1 MCGPAGHPH
10 RTWCR
15 DYPGRM
21 STIKNPVGPQPPSV
35 YWRRRVL
42 LLLLVVVVIFVVVLI
57 VWRPGSGAKPG
68 TTPSSGTLNSA
79 SHAPSAG
86 ATSGSGATASA
97 CDPSVITLQ
106 PITDSASY
114 AAGVQP
120 QLSMSITNSG
130 TKACTFDV
138 GTDAQVY
145 LITSG
150 SDQIWSSKDCQ
161 TAPAANKQVLEPGKA
176 LSTTPFAWDRTR
188 SSTTTC
194 TGSRPAVTAGGA
206 SYHLTVQVGAA
217 KSAGSKQFLLQ

>member
-1 MCGPAGHPH
+1 
-10 RTWCR
+10 
-15 DYPGRM
+15 M

-35 YWRRRVL
+35 YWRRRL
-42 LLLLVVVVIFVVVLI
+42 LLLLVLVAVIVVIVLI
-57 VWRPGSGAKPG
+57 IVRPGSG
-68 TTPSSGTLNSA
+68 TPTSHPSGSNSA
-79 SHAPSAG
+79 SHTPSA
-86 ATSGSGATASA
+86 TSSGSSSAA
-97 CDPSVITLQ
+97 CDPSVITLI
-106 PITDSASY
+106 PITDAASY

-130 TKACTFDV
+130 ASACTFDV

-161 TAPAANKQVLEPGKA
+161 TAPSANKQVLEPGKT

-194 TGSRPAVTAGGA
+194 TGNRPEVTAGGA
-206 SYHLTVQVGAA
+206 SYHLAVQVGAA
-217 KSAGSKQFLLQ
+217 KSTGTKQFVLQ

>member
-1 MCGPAGHPH
+1 
-10 RTWCR
+10 
-15 DYPGRM
+15 M

-35 YWRRRVL
+35 YWRRRL
-42 LLLLVVVVIFVVVLI
+42 LLVLLVVVVIIVVVLI
-57 VWRPGSGAKPG
+57 IVRPGSGSP
-68 TTPSSGTLNSA
+68 SGTPTSGASNS
-79 SHAPSAG
+79 SSQSPSG
-86 ATSGSGATASA
+86 NATSGNPSAA
-97 CDPSVITLQ
+97 CDPSVISLV

-114 AAGVQP
+114 AADAQP

-130 TKACTFDV
+130 ASACTFDV

-176 LSTTPFAWDRTR
+176 VSTTPFAWDRTR

-194 TGSRPAVTAGGA
+194 TGDRPAVTAGGA
-206 SYHLTVQVGAA
+206 SYHLAVQVGAA
-217 KSAGSKQFLLQ
+217 KSADTKQFVLQ

>member
-1 MCGPAGHPH
+1 
-10 RTWCR
+10 
-15 DYPGRM
+15 M

-35 YWRRRVL
+35 YWRRRL
-42 LLLLVVVVIFVVVLI
+42 LLLLVLVAVIVVIVLI
-57 VWRPGSGAKPG
+57 IVRPGSG
-68 TTPSSGTLNSA
+68 TPTSHPSGSNSGSPSATHSASSGSSST
-79 SHAPSAG
+79 
-86 ATSGSGATASA
+86 A
-97 CDPSVITLQ
+97 CDPSVITLT
-106 PITDSASY
+106 PITDAASY

-130 TKACTFDV
+130 ASACTFDV

-161 TAPAANKQVLEPGKA
+161 TAPSANKQVLQPGKT

-194 TGSRPAVTAGGA
+194 TGNRPEVTAGGA
-206 SYHLTVQVGAA
+206 SYHLAVQVGAA
-217 KSAGSKQFLLQ
+217 KSTGTKQFVLQ

>member
-1 MCGPAGHPH
+1 
-10 RTWCR
+10 
-15 DYPGRM
+15 M

-35 YWRRRVL
+35 YWRRRL
-42 LLLLVVVVIFVVVLI
+42 LLVLLVVVVIIVVVLI
-57 VWRPGSGAKPG
+57 IVRPGSGSP
-68 TTPSSGTLNSA
+68 SGTPTGGASNS
-79 SHAPSAG
+79 SSQSPSG
-86 ATSGSGATASA
+86 NATSGNPSAA
-97 CDPSVITLQ
+97 CDPSVISLV

-114 AAGVQP
+114 AADAQP

-130 TKACTFDV
+130 ASACTFDV

-176 LSTTPFAWDRTR
+176 VSTTPFAWDRTR

-194 TGSRPAVTAGGA
+194 TGDRPAVTAGGA
-206 SYHLTVQVGAA
+206 SYHLAVQVGAA
-217 KSAGSKQFLLQ
+217 KSADTKQFVLQ

>member
-1 MCGPAGHPH
+1 
-10 RTWCR
+10 
-15 DYPGRM
+15 M

-35 YWRRRVL
+35 YWRRRL
-42 LLLLVVVVIFVVVLI
+42 LLLLVLVAVVVVVVLI
-57 VWRPGSGAKPG
+57 IVRPGSG
-68 TTPSSGTLNSA
+68 TPTSHPSGSNTASNAPSGGASSGSSST
-79 SHAPSAG
+79 P
-86 ATSGSGATASA
+86 
-97 CDPSVITLQ
+97 CDPSVITLT
-106 PITDSASY
+106 PITDAPSY

-120 QLSMSITNSG
+120 QLSMSIMNSG
-130 TKACTFDV
+130 ASACTFDV

-161 TAPAANKQVLEPGKA
+161 TAPAANKQVLQPGKA

-194 TGSRPAVTAGGA
+194 TGNRPQVTAGGA

-217 KSAGSKQFLLQ
+217 KSAAGGKQFVLQ

>member
-1 MCGPAGHPH
+1 
-10 RTWCR
+10 
-15 DYPGRM
+15 M

-35 YWRRRVL
+35 YWRRRL
-42 LLLLVVVVIFVVVLI
+42 LLLLVLVAVIVVVVLI
-57 VWRPGSGAKPG
+57 IVRPGSG
-68 TTPSSGTLNSA
+68 TPAPHASGTNSA
-79 SHAPSAG
+79 SPSTTHG
-86 ATSGSGATASA
+86 ASSGSSSTP
-97 CDPSVITLQ
+97 CDPSVITLT
-106 PITDSASY
+106 PVTDAASY

-130 TKACTFDV
+130 ASACTFDV

-161 TAPAANKQVLEPGKA
+161 TAPAANKQVLQPGKT

-194 TGSRPAVTAGGA
+194 TGNRPEVTAGGA
-206 SYHLTVQVGAA
+206 SYHLAVQVGAA
-217 KSAGSKQFLLQ
+217 KSTGTKQFVLQ

>member
-1 MCGPAGHPH
+1 
-10 RTWCR
+10 
-15 DYPGRM
+15 M

-35 YWRRRVL
+35 YWRRRL
-42 LLLLVVVVIFVVVLI
+42 LLLLVLVAVIVVIVLI
-57 VWRPGSGAKPG
+57 IVRPGSG
-68 TTPSSGTLNSA
+68 TPTSHPSGSNSA
-79 SHAPSAG
+79 SHTPSA
-86 ATSGSGATASA
+86 ASSGSSSAA
-97 CDPSVITLQ
+97 CDPSVITLT
-106 PITDSASY
+106 PITDAASY

-130 TKACTFDV
+130 ASACTFDV

-161 TAPAANKQVLEPGKA
+161 TAPSANKQVLQPGKT

-194 TGSRPAVTAGGA
+194 TGNRPEVTAGGA
-206 SYHLTVQVGAA
+206 SYHLAVQVGAA
-217 KSAGSKQFLLQ
+217 KSTGTKQFVLQ

>member
-1 MCGPAGHPH
+1 
-10 RTWCR
+10 
-15 DYPGRM
+15 M

-35 YWRRRVL
+35 YWRRRL
-42 LLLLVVVVIFVVVLI
+42 LLLLLIVVVIVVVVLI
-57 VWRPGSGAKPG
+57 IVRPGSG
-68 TTPSSGTLNSA
+68 TPAPHASGTNSA
-79 SHAPSAG
+79 SPSASHG
-86 ATSGSGATASA
+86 GSSGSSSTA
-97 CDPSVITLQ
+97 CDPSVITLA
-106 PITDSASY
+106 PITDAASY

-130 TKACTFDV
+130 ASACTFDV

-161 TAPAANKQVLEPGKA
+161 TAPAANKQVLEPGKT

-194 TGSRPAVTAGGA
+194 TGNRPEVTAGGA
-206 SYHLTVQVGAA
+206 SYHLAVQVGAA
-217 KSAGSKQFLLQ
+217 KSTGTKQFVQ

>member
-1 MCGPAGHPH
+1 
-10 RTWCR
+10 
-15 DYPGRM
+15 M

-42 LLLLVVVVIFVVVLI
+42 LLLLVVVVIVVVILI
-57 VWRPGSGAKPG
+57 IVRPGSGS
-68 TTPSSGTLNSA
+68 PSANPSGSNSA
-79 SHAPSAG
+79 SHAPSG
-86 ATSGSGATASA
+86 SPSSGSGSSGAA
-97 CDPSVITLQ
+97 CDPSVITLT

-114 AAGVQP
+114 AADAQP
-120 QLSMSITNSG
+120 QLSMQITNSG
-130 TKACTFDV
+130 ASACTFDV

-161 TAPAANKQVLEPGKA
+161 TAPAANKQILEPGKA

-194 TGSRPAVTAGGA
+194 TGTRPAVTAGGA
-206 SYHLTVQVGAA
+206 SYHLSVQVGDA
-217 KSAGSKQFLLQ
+217 KSTGTKQFVLQ

>member
-1 MCGPAGHPH
+1 
-10 RTWCR
+10 
-15 DYPGRM
+15 M
-21 STIKNPVGPQPPSV
+21 STIKNPVGPQAPSV
-35 YWRRRVL
+35 YWRRRLL
-42 LLLLVVVVIFVVVLI
+42 LLLLVVVVIVVVVLI
-57 VWRPGSGAKPG
+57 FVRPGSGPKPS
-68 TTPSSGTLNSA
+68 TTPGGGTSNSA
-79 SHAPSAG
+79 PAGPSAA
-86 ATSGSGATASA
+86 ATSPSSSTA
-97 CDPSVITLQ
+97 CDPKVITLL

-114 AAGVQP
+114 ASGVQP

-130 TKACTFDV
+130 ANACTFDV

-161 TAPAANKQVLEPGKA
+161 TAPAANPQVLEPGKP

-206 SYHLTVQVGAA
+206 SYHLGVQLGAA
-217 KSAGSKQFLLQ
+217 KSTGTNATKQFLLQ

>member
-1 MCGPAGHPH
+1 
-10 RTWCR
+10 
-15 DYPGRM
+15 M

-35 YWRRRVL
+35 YWRRRLL
-42 LLLLVVVVIFVVVLI
+42 LLLLVVVIIVVVILI
-57 VWRPGSGAKPG
+57 IVRPGSGKPG
-68 TTPSSGTLNSA
+68 ANPSESPSTTPSSV
-79 SHAPSAG
+79 
-86 ATSGSGATASA
+86 ATSGSSSTA

-106 PITDSASY
+106 PITDAASY

-130 TKACTFDV
+130 ASACTFDV

-161 TAPAANKQVLEPGKA
+161 TDPTANKQVLQPGKTV
-176 LSTTPFAWDRTR
+176 STTPFPWDRTR

-194 TGSRPAVTAGGA
+194 TGSRPGVTAGGA
-206 SYHLTVQVGAA
+206 SYHLAVQLGDA
-217 KSAGSKQFLLQ
+217 KSATTKQFVLQ

>member
-1 MCGPAGHPH
+1 
-10 RTWCR
+10 
-15 DYPGRM
+15 M

-35 YWRRRVL
+35 YWRRRL
-42 LLLLVVVVIFVVVLI
+42 LLLLVLVAVIAIVVLI
-57 VWRPGSGAKPG
+57 IVRPGAGA
-68 TTPSSGTLNSA
+68 PSSHPTGTHGGSNS
-79 SHAPSAG
+79 PTAG
-86 ATSGSGATASA
+86 STSGSSAAA
-97 CDPSVITLQ
+97 CDPSVITLE

-130 TKACTFDV
+130 ASACTFDV

-150 SDQIWSSKDCQ
+150 ADQIWSSKDCQ
-161 TAPAANKQVLEPGKA
+161 TGQAATKQVLQPGKT

-194 TGSRPAVTAGGA
+194 TGSRPEVTAGGA
-206 SYHLTVQVGAA
+206 SYHLTVEVGAA
-217 KSAGSKQFLLQ
+217 KSVGTKQFVLQ

>member
-1 MCGPAGHPH
+1 
-10 RTWCR
+10 
-15 DYPGRM
+15 M

-35 YWRRRVL
+35 YWRRRL
-42 LLLLVVVVIFVVVLI
+42 LLLLVLVAVIVVVVLI
-57 VWRPGSGAKPG
+57 VVRPGSG
-68 TTPSSGTLNSA
+68 TPSPHATGGSNSA
-79 SHAPSAG
+79 SPPASNA
-86 ATSGSGATASA
+86 ATSGSSATA
-97 CDPSVITLQ
+97 CDPSVITLT

-130 TKACTFDV
+130 ASACTFDV
-138 GTDAQVY
+138 GTDAQIY

-161 TAPAANKQVLEPGKA
+161 TGQTANKQVLQPGKV

-194 TGSRPAVTAGGA
+194 TGNRPQVTAGGA
-206 SYHLTVQVGAA
+206 SYHLTVQVGGA
-217 KSAGSKQFLLQ
+217 KSAAGGKQFVLQ